1 MNLTEDLAHQGYVL
15 FTDNFYT
22 SPTLATSLLN
32 RETYLV
38 GTVSVNRRGI
48 PEELNYDTNAFENH
62 AERWSTR
69 YVRQGDILVQQW
81 KDKRVVSM
89 LSSVH
94 RGNAHVAVTR
104 NTKVDR
110 QHVQLELR
118 QPKCIHDYNK
128 KMGGVDSFDQQA
140 AAYRALRRTR
150 KYWKSIFLDI
160 IDVAAVNSFIMFE
173 IARTHSAV
181 LKLH

>member
-1 MNLTEDLAHQGYVL
+1 
-15 FTDNFYT
+15 
-22 SPTLATSLLN
+22 
-32 RETYLV
+32 
-38 GTVSVNRRGI
+38 
-48 PEELNYDTNAFENH
+48 
-62 AERWSTR
+62 
-69 YVRQGDILVQQW
+69 
-81 KDKRVVSM
+81 M

-104 NTKVDR
+104 NTKVDG

-128 KMGGVDSFDQQA
+128 KMRGVDSFDQQA
-140 AAYRALRRTR
+140 AAYRALHRTR

-173 IARTHSAV
+173 MWRLQHLGVTEQRKHLRHSDFQANLICQLADIGV
-181 LKLH
+181 HEPALPSITTRQPASSSIDASCMSP